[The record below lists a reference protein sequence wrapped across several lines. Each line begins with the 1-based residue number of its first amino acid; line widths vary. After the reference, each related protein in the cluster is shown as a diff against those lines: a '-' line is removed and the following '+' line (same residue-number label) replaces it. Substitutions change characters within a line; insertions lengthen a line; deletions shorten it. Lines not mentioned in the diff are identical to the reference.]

1 MRPAAVGD
9 WVAARLKAR
18 ADRAGRLVAG
28 QQALAGGH
36 HGGGGGAQLL
46 GVLAIVDR
54 RSVGRAHHDGA
65 AANDR
70 WGRAKVE
77 RERGADEGEHDR
89 ANGEGTGITVDSTSC
104 DRGRRVPGS
113 LGHHWGEH
121 GTANVVTADAACR
134 PGAPPHRPHPR
145 RSRRVRCQAPRCR
158 PPPRGDRMLDSAR
171 VVACS
176 SCGISMFR
184 CKLRSSVYFPP
195 VGAFLACFPRRAGGN
210 QDGGSWRNAAW
221 RLLSRGHERL
231 GTRAARGT
239 AHTPATAA
247 PRHGVQLHGAGA
259 ARGRGRRPSRSD
271 AIGCPRGARAGGS
284 DRRGGAAAL
293 VLRVAAV

>member
-1 MRPAAVGD
+1 MRPAAVGG
-9 WVAARLKAR
+9 WVAARLQAR

-70 WGRAKVE
+70 RGRAKVE

-121 GTANVVTADAACR
+121 GTANSSQLTPDAARR

-158 PPPRGDRMLDSAR
+158 PPPRVDRMLDSAR

-176 SCGISMFR
+176 SCGITIWRRGPCISPQR
-184 CKLRSSVYFPP
+184 CLSCMLSSARWWQPGRRIVAKC
-195 VGAFLACFPRRAGGN
+195 GLAPSFSWPRAPRH
-210 QDGGSWRNAAW
+210 
-221 RLLSRGHERL
+221 SRC
-231 GTRAARGT
+231 ARGRT
-239 AHTPATAA
+239 YAGHRRAA
-247 PRHGVQLHGAGA
+247 PRCAA
-259 ARGRGRRPSRSD
+259 ARRRR
-271 AIGCPRGARAGGS
+271 RQRARAATLQRARAATLQK
-284 DRRGGAAAL
+284 RRH
-293 VLRVAAV
+293 RMPERR

>member
-210 QDGGSWRNAAW
+210 QDGGSWRKCGLAPSFSWPRAP
-221 RLLSRGHERL
+221 RHSRC
-231 GTRAARGT
+231 ARGRT
-239 AHTPATAA
+239 YAGHRRAA
-247 PRHGVQLHGAGA
+247 PRCAA
-259 ARGRGRRPSRSD
+259 ARRRR
-271 AIGCPRGARAGGS
+271 RQRARAATLQK
-284 DRRGGAAAL
+284 RRH
-293 VLRVAAV
+293 RMPERR